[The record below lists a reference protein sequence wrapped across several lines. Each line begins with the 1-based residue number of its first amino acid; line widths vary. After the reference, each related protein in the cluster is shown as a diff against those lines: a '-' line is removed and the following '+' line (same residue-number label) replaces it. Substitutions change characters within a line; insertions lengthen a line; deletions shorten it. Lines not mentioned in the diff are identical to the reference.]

1 VILIRRGETMYTTFI
16 SCKECGVVFEVNI
29 DDIGNPVQEICNGCW
44 AEQECVNCEDKN
56 CEECD
61 I

>member
-1 VILIRRGETMYTTFI
+1 MYTTFI